1 MCDKIFHMKQ
11 KEALNQEMTVD
22 DLSCIKNMT
31 SGQVVP
37 EELVLKNLL
46 CDNTVF
52 KTFDEALN
60 NGKKG
65 FHMIQVPPFKMITLN
80 KQDYKDNYI

>member
-1 MCDKIFHMKQ
+1 MKK

-22 DLSCIKNMT
+22 DLSHIKNMT
-31 SGQVVP
+31 SGQVDP

-46 CDNTVF
+46 CDNTVS

-60 NGKKG
+60 NGKQG
-65 FHMIQVPPFKMITLN
+65 FHMTQVSPFKMITLN